1 MLCFGYIVVGT
12 IYYIY
17 NNIKA
22 ITLRGNAETS
32 LVKFVNQED
41 SLVISQGAVD
51 RGLFNGCKFTY
62 IKDELEQ
69 REEFGNPDAAT
80 TSDIK
85 SGSYSKL
92 KDGIIKVG
100 TKVNKGDAIIGKYM
114 RVPKTADND
123 LTMSDRSTIYKENE
137 EAIVHD
143 VIVDR
148 NEEDERFCKVSMRKV
163 RPVAIGDK
171 FCLTGDHEILTTNGW
186 KNITKVTIND
196 CVATLNQETKHIE
209 FQNPTDIPTFNHNGQ
224 MYSIQARGVD
234 LVTTLN
240 HKMYIRYRNTDYKLE
255 ESKNIQRQKVYYKKD
270 GINDINDTLNFTL
283 PSVIHLRPEN
293 MGDIVYEKKIINMDS
308 WLVFLGIYLAE
319 GLVDSSKCVRIA
331 IHKDRVKTKLEEVL
345 PNLGYENKIYENEP
359 NYMYIRNLQLSNYM
373 MQFGKSFNKFIPNWC
388 YTLSKRQS
396 ALLLN
401 GLLLGDGYYDKRH
414 SSWEYY
420 TGSKKL
426 ADGVQILAFMSGQT
440 AQMSIKNIKGEEV
453 YIKGIKTIRQ
463 SNQYRIYISNYKLNK
478 EPIVGGATTDEKLID
493 FNGKVYCITVPNHVF
508 LTRRN
513 FTYVWTGNSSR
524 AGLTNFWPE
533 LCGNTR
539 LVTINALAL
548 ERQNTS
554 IAGTA

>member
-148 NEEDERFCKVSMRKV
+148 NE
-163 RPVAIGDK
+163 IGR
-171 FCLTGDHEILTTNGW
+171 
-186 KNITKVTIND
+186 
-196 CVATLNQETKHIE
+196 A
-209 FQNPTDIPTFNHNGQ
+209 
-224 MYSIQARGVD
+224 
-234 LVTTLN
+234 
-240 HKMYIRYRNTDYKLE
+240 
-255 ESKNIQRQKVYYKKD
+255 
-270 GINDINDTLNFTL
+270 
-283 PSVIHLRPEN
+283 
-293 MGDIVYEKKIINMDS
+293 
-308 WLVFLGIYLAE
+308 
-319 GLVDSSKCVRIA
+319 
-331 IHKDRVKTKLEEVL
+331 
-345 PNLGYENKIYENEP
+345 
-359 NYMYIRNLQLSNYM
+359 
-373 MQFGKSFNKFIPNWC
+373 
-388 YTLSKRQS
+388 
-396 ALLLN
+396 
-401 GLLLGDGYYDKRH
+401 
-414 SSWEYY
+414 
-420 TGSKKL
+420 
-426 ADGVQILAFMSGQT
+426 
-440 AQMSIKNIKGEEV
+440 
-453 YIKGIKTIRQ
+453 
-463 SNQYRIYISNYKLNK
+463 
-478 EPIVGGATTDEKLID
+478 
-493 FNGKVYCITVPNHVF
+493 HV
-508 LTRRN
+508 
-513 FTYVWTGNSSR
+513 
-524 AGLTNFWPE
+524 
-533 LCGNTR
+533 
-539 LVTINALAL
+539 
-548 ERQNTS
+548 
-554 IAGTA
+554 